1 MDSIEKKH
9 KKKKNSTKKG
19 NSIEQFTQITHRDM
33 NELKGDTIG
42 NTESQTD
49 IRTDTKESQTDAEL
63 ITAPLSEASRS
74 LSNQS
79 SMDEDPNA
87 APAPVDR
94 NKLGNA

>member
-1 MDSIEKKH
+1 
-9 KKKKNSTKKG
+9 
-19 NSIEQFTQITHRDM
+19 M